1 MNKQL
6 VKKEFLK
13 NKYKYIFLI
22 TIVLLGFISGIIF
35 SNILSYNDYNEVAS
49 LLKDYFLNLKEGQDI
64 NYLSNFLNIL
74 STNFLYLVL
83 IFIFGLSI
91 VGIVLNPFIL
101 YFKSLI
107 IGFSVGIII
116 SVYGIVGVIGAILFI
131 FPHLLIN
138 LVVYILMSF
147 YGINLS
153 IKLFKALFLKKQFNF
168 SVIINKYLKILAFC
182 SVILVISTL
191 YETFFQDFVMK
202 LFTFFIK

>member
-83 IFIFGLSI
+83 MFIFGLSI

-147 YGINLS
+147 MELIYQLN
-153 IKLFKALFLKKQFNF
+153 
-168 SVIINKYLKILAFC
+168 YLK
-182 SVILVISTL
+182 L
-191 YETFFQDFVMK
+191 Y
-202 LFTFFIK
+202 I